1 MNTFDTA
8 RKINHMP
15 GIKLEASI
23 EPTRISTRVKKS
35 AQKMI
40 RSGILN
46 GGYRST
52 ARMLATQLAGDAKIA
67 PSASATKWGLI
78 IYNARLTPDTK
89 TEISTLLEAAR
100 MIELSTDSEHSKRY
114 TLDRYERARNSLHH
128 HHPDTAIRMTCYV
141 PAITQQI
148 AEVAAA
154 SRTAEQVAACNALA
168 DRLDDVAP
176 IKINFYTPI

>member
-52 ARMLATQLAGDAKIA
+52 ARMLATQLSDDAKIA
-67 PSASATKWGLI
+67 PSASANKWGAT
-78 IYNARLTPDTK
+78 IYNATLTPDTK

-100 MIELSTDSEHSKRY
+100 MIELSTDSEHNKKY
-114 TLDRYERARNSLHH
+114 TNDRYERARKSLHH
-128 HHPDTAIRMTCYV
+128 STATIRMTCYV

-176 IKINFYTPI
+176 IKINFYNPI

>member
-8 RKINHMP
+8 RKIVHMP

-52 ARMLATQLAGDAKIA
+52 ARMLATQLSDDAKIA
-67 PSASATKWGLI
+67 PSASATKWGAM
-78 IYNARLTPDTK
+78 IYNATLTPDTK

-100 MIELSTDSEHSKRY
+100 MIELSTEFEHNKKY
-114 TLDRYERARNSLHH
+114 TNDRYERARKSLHH
-128 HHPDTAIRMTCYV
+128 HSTATVRITCYV
-141 PAITQQI
+141 PAIAQQI
-148 AEVAAA
+148 AEVAAT

>member
-15 GIKLEASI
+15 GIKVEASI
-23 EPTRISTRVKKS
+23 DPTRISTRVKKS

-46 GGYRST
+46 GGHRST
-52 ARMLATQLAGDAKIA
+52 ARMLATQLLADARIA
-67 PSASATKWGLI
+67 TSVSATQWGVSIYDATLTQGAKADI
-78 IYNARLTPDTK
+78 I
-89 TEISTLLEAAR
+89 ELLEAAR
-100 MIELSTDSEHSKRY
+100 MIEMSTATDHNRRYITERYIDSMALRVNRY
-114 TLDRYERARNSLHH
+114 NE
-128 HHPDTAIRMTCYV
+128 IRMTCYV

-148 AEVAAA
+148 AELVAA
-154 SRTAEQVAACNALA
+154 SRPVKQVAACNALA

-176 IKINFYTPI
+176 IKINFYNSI